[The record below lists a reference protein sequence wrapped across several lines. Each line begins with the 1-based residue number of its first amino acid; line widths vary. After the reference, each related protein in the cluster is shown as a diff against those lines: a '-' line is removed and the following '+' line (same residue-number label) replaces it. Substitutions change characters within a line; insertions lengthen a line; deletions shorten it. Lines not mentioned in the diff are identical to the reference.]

1 MILTAENYYSQEANL
16 AYMSASQFK
25 AFDRCEAAALA
36 ELGGSISPRP
46 PRPCWWAA
54 MWMPGSLVSCPCF
67 RGSTRRSSSG
77 TAP

>member
-36 ELGGSISPRP
+36 ELGGSISP
-46 PRPCWWAA
+46 
-54 MWMPGSLVSCPCF
+54 GLHGLVGGRLCGCLVLW
-67 RGSTRRSSSG
+67 
-77 TAP
+77 

>member
-36 ELGGSISPRP
+36 ELRGEYIPPASTALLVGGH
-46 PRPCWWAA
+46 
-54 MWMPGSLVSCPCF
+54 VD
-67 RGSTRRSSSG
+67 
-77 TAP
+77 TAVAG

>member
-36 ELGGSISPRP
+36 ELGRIRPAHGS
-46 PRPCWWAA
+46 CWWADVDA
-54 MWMPGSLVSCPCF
+54 WFLGELPLFQGHPEIF
-67 RGSTRRSSSG
+67 KG

>member
-36 ELGGSISPRP
+36 ELGGGVYP
-46 PRPCWWAA
+46 P
-54 MWMPGSLVSCPCF
+54 GLHGLVGGRLCGCLVLW
-67 RGSTRRSSSG
+67 
-77 TAP
+77 